1 MASDIAVAV
10 VILVF
15 TVYTS
20 YIVYTSGKY
29 NIILNDFSKPAFWII
44 LAVIIFMI
52 MFVKDKKDEHG
63 RTKRSVHHAILA
75 GISAYFGHL
84 DLPMAAFFL
93 GGLFVYFA
101 HPTGDELQQIGKQ
114 YQII

>member
-1 MASDIAVAV
+1 MASDAAVAV
-10 VILVF
+10 VILIF
-15 TVYTS
+15 TIYTS
-20 YIVYTSGKY
+20 YVIYTSGKY
-29 NIILNDFSKPAFWII
+29 KIILNDFSKPVFWVI
-44 LAVIIFMI
+44 LAVIIFII
-52 MFVKDKKDEHG
+52 MFVKDKKDEQG

-101 HPTGDELQQIGKQ
+101 HPAGLEFQQLGKLAQ
-114 YQII
+114 